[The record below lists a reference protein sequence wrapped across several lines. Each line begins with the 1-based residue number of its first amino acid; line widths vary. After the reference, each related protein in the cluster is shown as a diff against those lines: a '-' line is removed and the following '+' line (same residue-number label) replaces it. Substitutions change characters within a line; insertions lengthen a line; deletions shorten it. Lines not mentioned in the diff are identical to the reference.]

1 MTAPNVVGIDIGGT
15 AVKVARPDRIAGTW
29 RTATSDR
36 YARPDRD
43 TLARALRDAAERADA
58 AGLGA
63 AAVGLCVPG
72 IPSADGSRIELSVNV
87 PGLMGW
93 DFRDLTAEA
102 LGGRPAAIVR
112 LGDAEAATT
121 DWAAAHGSSG
131 RIAGIAIGTGVGLA
145 VLDDGVPLR
154 CCDGGAGHIGQ
165 IDVTIGPPELAP
177 IGPDGGRGGLE
188 AYAGAAA
195 VTAAGS
201 IDRAFAPGSDALAAV
216 ARTIRIVHAIYR
228 PATVLLLG
236 GIGRRI
242 DLGIL
247 RPAIDEHL
255 TRVALSGWRL
265 VSGDDDHHA
274 ARGAARAAGA

>member
-1 MTAPNVVGIDIGGT
+1 MTPERVVGIDVGGT
-15 AVKVARPDRIAGTW
+15 AVKLATLDPNAGGW
-29 RTATSDR
+29 RTSTSDR
-36 YARPDRD
+36 YTRPDRD
-43 TLARALRDAAERADA
+43 TLARALRSAAERAGA
-58 AGLGA
+58 SGLDRA
-63 AAVGLCVPG
+63 SVGLCVPG

-93 DFRDLTAEA
+93 DFRDLVAEA
-102 LGGRPAAIVR
+102 LGGPPGSIVR

-121 DWAAAHGSSG
+121 DWAAVHGSAG

-165 IDVTIGPPELAP
+165 IDVTIGPPERAP

-188 AYAGAAA
+188 GYAGAAA
-195 VTAAGS
+195 VAAAGGIGS
-201 IDRAFAPGSDALAAV
+201 AFAPGADALAAV
-216 ARTIRIVHAIYR
+216 ARAIRIVHAIYR
-228 PATVLLLG
+228 PQTVLLLG

-242 DLGIL
+242 DLGTL
-247 RPAIDEHL
+247 RREVDTHL

-274 ARGAARAAGA
+274 ARGAGRVAER